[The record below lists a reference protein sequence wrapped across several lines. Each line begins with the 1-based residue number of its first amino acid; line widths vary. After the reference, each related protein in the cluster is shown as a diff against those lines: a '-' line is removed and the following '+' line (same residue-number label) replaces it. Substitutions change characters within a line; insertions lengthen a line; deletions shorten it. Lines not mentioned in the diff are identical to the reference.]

1 MKSRKQAHRL
11 APRRAAR
18 TGVAE
23 AGFTLIEIL
32 VALAVLAI
40 ALAAAVRAVGQS
52 LDSAAALRDRT
63 LAQWVAEDRLTRH
76 EINRSW
82 PALDTYDGEAEIGG
96 RRFRWQEQVSA
107 TPVARLRRID
117 VRVFEPAGEAA
128 LVRLSGFVSQ
138 TGQSP

>member
-1 MKSRKQAHRL
+1 
-11 APRRAAR
+11 
-18 TGVAE
+18 
-23 AGFTLIEIL
+23 

-52 LDSAAALRDRT
+52 LDGAAALRDRT
-63 LAQWVAEDRLTRH
+63 LAQWLAEDRLTRH

-82 PALDTYDGEAEIGG
+82 PTPDTYDGEAEMGG

-117 VRVFEPAGEAA
+117 VSVFEPGGGAA
-128 LVRLSGFVSQ
+128 LVRMSGFVSQ
-138 TGQSP
+138 TGQAP